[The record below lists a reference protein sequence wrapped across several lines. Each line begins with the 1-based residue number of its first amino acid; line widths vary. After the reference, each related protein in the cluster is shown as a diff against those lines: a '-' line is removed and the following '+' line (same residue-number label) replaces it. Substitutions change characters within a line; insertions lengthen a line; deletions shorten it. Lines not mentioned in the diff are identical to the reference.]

1 MCLYSTFLGFHND
14 VDLGIPSNI
23 SSVKLVERN
32 SASVTSRDAMF
43 EMESL
48 LQQVRPF
55 LNDMNSF
62 KIILLLL
69 LTESEYSPSFK
80 RLHTALASAILRNA
94 ASSGNSQCEND
105 ILTPYYSILQNT
117 KRIHQIISEFIRDFC
132 PKWNNWNWFYGNI
145 ITNMYNINII
155 CLSQNKCFCINQW

>member
-1 MCLYSTFLGFHND
+1 M
-14 VDLGIPSNI
+14 
-23 SSVKLVERN
+23 ERN
-32 SASVTSRDAMF
+32 AATVTSRDAMI

-94 ASSGNSQCEND
+94 TSSGSSQCEND

-132 PKWNNWNWFYGNI
+132 P
-145 ITNMYNINII
+145 
-155 CLSQNKCFCINQW
+155 Q

>member
-1 MCLYSTFLGFHND
+1 MISQIECLCSIFQGFHND

-32 SASVTSRDAMF
+32 SAAVTSRDAMI

-132 PKWNNWNWFYGNI
+132 P
-145 ITNMYNINII
+145 
-155 CLSQNKCFCINQW
+155 Q

>member
-1 MCLYSTFLGFHND
+1 MISQQIVCLNSTFLGFHND

-32 SASVTSRDAMF
+32 SASVTSRDTMF

-94 ASSGNSQCEND
+94 TSSGNSQCEND

-132 PKWNNWNWFYGNI
+132 PQWNNWNWFYGCI
-145 ITNMYNINII
+145 ITIY
-155 CLSQNKCFCINQW
+155 